1 MDPPPS
7 NSDFKGQWWSYPG
20 PLRVQGTGVVTD
32 NGNLHGKDNGD
43 GASIV
48 ACEA

>member
-1 MDPPPS
+1 MVIS
-7 NSDFKGQWWSYPG
+7 GSS
-20 PLRVQGTGVVTD
+20 RVQGTGVVTD
-32 NGNLHGKDNGD
+32 NENLHVKDNGD